1 MLDFINLG
9 IPRNTVIK
17 DPLVCMCMI
26 ELTIFQGFM
35 YTIVICILSIYNACI
50 IHLTIVLHIVLLKRL
65 FSLLR
70 IIIMVLSLSMM
81 LLFLIKS
88 GTTYVTF

>member
-1 MLDFINLG
+1 MY
-9 IPRNTVIK
+9 
-17 DPLVCMCMI
+17 MI

-35 YTIVICILSIYNACI
+35 MYTIVICVLSIYNACI

>member
-1 MLDFINLG
+1 MF
-9 IPRNTVIK
+9 
-17 DPLVCMCMI
+17 MI

>member
-1 MLDFINLG
+1 
-9 IPRNTVIK
+9 
-17 DPLVCMCMI
+17 MCMI

-35 YTIVICILSIYNACI
+35 MYTIVICVLSIYNACI